1 LAISD
6 IALLELT
13 TLSTKERIRLN
24 LSFESF
30 LREIEAWFIV
40 LPISGRI
47 CVRAHSD
54 FPKTYPK
61 DPAKGCQLGSRS
73 RPYSRFPS
81 HSPL

>member
-24 LSFESF
+24 ISFESF
-30 LREIEAWFIV
+30 LREIEARFIV

-47 CVRAHSD
+47 CVRARMESNFLID
-54 FPKTYPK
+54 QPE
-61 DPAKGCQLGSRS
+61 DRQLIARV
-73 RPYSRFPS
+73 S
-81 HSPL
+81 HSFGRTIHFQSP